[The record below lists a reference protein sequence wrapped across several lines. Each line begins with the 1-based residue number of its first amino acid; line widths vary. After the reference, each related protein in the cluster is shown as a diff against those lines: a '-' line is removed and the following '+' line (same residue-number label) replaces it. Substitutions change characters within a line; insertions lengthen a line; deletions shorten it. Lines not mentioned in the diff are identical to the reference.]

1 MSKKLLIADDE
12 PHIVKVLEIRLKKA
26 GYEVRTANDGE
37 QTLERIKEDKP
48 DLVVLDVMMPPPNG
62 FQLCRMLKDDA
73 KYKDIP
79 IILLTAKTSESDQ
92 FWGMESGASA
102 YITKPYSPEDLLG
115 KIRELV
121 GA

>member
-26 GYEVRTANDGE
+26 GYDVRTANDGE

-79 IILLTAKTSESDQ
+79 IILLTAKASESDQ

>member
-1 MSKKLLIADDE
+1 
-12 PHIVKVLEIRLKKA
+12 
-26 GYEVRTANDGE
+26 
-37 QTLERIKEDKP
+37 
-48 DLVVLDVMMPPPNG
+48 MMPPPNG
-62 FQLCRMLKDDA
+62 FQLCRMLKDDT

-102 YITKPYSPEDLLG
+102 YMTKPYSPEDLLG

>member
-26 GYEVRTANDGE
+26 GYDVRTANDGE

-102 YITKPYSPEDLLG
+102 YMTKPYSPEDLLG